1 LRKLKMRRGAG
12 EDSLRRWRFLRV
24 LPPARSEPAAAGR
37 APSALT
43 EEAAAQPAPAPPV
56 RVLVGAY
63 INDIQELDFKTQQL
77 RH

>member
-1 LRKLKMRRGAG
+1 
-12 EDSLRRWRFLRV
+12 
-24 LPPARSEPAAAGR
+24 LPPARSEPAAAGG